1 MNWDSVRIPLAGWA
15 ACVILSCFSN
25 PAAFC
30 QGKATNPLY
39 GTTPGAIPL
48 VNVGGGPKDAQFFA
62 MDFAQKILAQQN
74 KNTSQQERER
84 QQALVD
90 SGALSA
96 FDLAAPPKAINEF
109 NQASTLLRG
118 ARSEEA
124 IAHLQKAIASYPQFV
139 SAHNYLGLAYL
150 DANDSAKAQ
159 TEFET
164 AANLDE
170 KFPGSFLNLGR
181 LALSQNDFVAA
192 DAHLEKAAS
201 LRPSDPAI
209 LTALAYAQNGNHQY
223 REAIGTVARL
233 HELQHPGMGNAHY
246 VAAVAAV
253 ALQDLLLAQKQ
264 LNLFL

>member
-1 MNWDSVRIPLAGWA
+1 MNWESVRSPSAGWA
-15 ACVILSCFSN
+15 AFAILGLCVCD

-30 QGKATNPLY
+30 QREGNPLY

-48 VNVGGGPKDAQFFA
+48 VNVGGGPTDAQFFA
-62 MDFAQKILAQQN
+62 LDFAQKILAQQN
-74 KNTSQQERER
+74 KNTSQHERDR

-96 FDLAAPPKAINEF
+96 FDLAAPTKAINEF

-118 ARSEEA
+118 ARSQEA
-124 IAHLQKAIASYPQFV
+124 IVHLQKAIACYPQFV

-150 DANDSAKAQ
+150 DADDSAKAQ

-181 LALSQNDFVAA
+181 LALSQNDFAAA
-192 DAHLEKAAS
+192 DVHLEKAAS

-209 LTALAYAQNGNHQY
+209 LTALAYAQDGNHQY
-223 REAIGTVARL
+223 REAIGTVARI
-233 HELQHPGMGNAHY
+233 HELQHPEWAMPIMVRRWRPLRSTIFSSPNSS
-246 VAAVAAV
+246 
-253 ALQDLLLAQKQ
+253 
-264 LNLFL
+264 